1 MYEETDGSKMSAP
14 TEANGS
20 ERKQDTD
27 SSNLRSRGM
36 IQIKLEKRTPEEKQA
51 YLEGYEAGKKKSKK
65 SLTEIAE
72 EMLEDI
78 KAEICDTR
86 CKWPEKWDKGQ
97 GELCE
102 SEHCANCPLNRL

>member
-1 MYEETDGSKMSAP
+1 M
-14 TEANGS
+14 
-20 ERKQDTD
+20 
-27 SSNLRSRGM
+27 L
-36 IQIKLEKRTPEEKQA
+36 IKRTKGERQA
-51 YLEGYEAGKKKSKK
+51 YMEGYEAGKKAGRKNGELIEKEDALAVFGDVHPMDYNANAYRKQIEELQGK

-86 CKWPEKWDKGQ
+86 CKWPEKWDKSQ

-102 SEHCANCPLNRL
+102 SEHCTNCPLNKL